1 MKPLSLP
8 LVPYLLVFVLGVNF
22 HYQEA
27 FPYPLLVI
35 LLAVVILGYFSFKS
49 PFYWHTPFWGI
60 IFFYLGICT
69 AEVDQ
74 LQSKKHYAKLD
85 PTEINTI
92 EIELQQRLRES
103 ENAYRFYAEI
113 TAINGKSTE
122 GRILF
127 QLEKDSL
134 LTPLFLGDKLQV
146 KDHLSPIRSST
157 TPKGFDYK
165 EYLYSLSIYHQLRT
179 TSSKV
184 QFLSHSKKPL
194 IKIKNHLLK
203 KLNQSALKHSTKE
216 ILKTMLL
223 GERSS
228 LNANTMDQYAK
239 AGVVHL
245 FAISGLHIGLLMLL
259 FQWLLRPLSY
269 LPHGQLIRLIGVLA
283 LLWCY
288 AFFVGASASVLR
300 SVTLFSAYHIGM
312 QSQRKTPTAYLVLLS
327 MAILLFFQPR
337 FILQLG
343 FQMSYLAVFGI
354 LFIHPLMQLK
364 FRYKALQWFWNLT
377 TVSLAAQIAVA
388 PISIYHFQQF
398 PGLFL
403 LSNWAILPFIGFFLY
418 FGLGCI
424 VWMLFFVLP
433 KPIVLFLDGLV
444 SKMNQLVFWIGGQE
458 EFIFT
463 SLVMD
468 EFTLVL
474 VYALLIS
481 IVIVLYQKKIQWL
494 LLAGCCVALLQ
505 WHLYSS
511 PAKAEKRFWIAHAY
525 GETILVEK
533 KGKSFTFHSNDPL
546 DEHHFIVNHFT
557 QNYSHSNWIIQPL
570 FNGYVIGD
578 KQLYIIE
585 KDWPTELKLA
595 PNAYYLLTNNPK
607 INLER
612 LVKKQNPKMIIIDGS
627 NTAFYIER
635 WEKTLKETNTA
646 FYITTRM
653 GAYELTAKTRN
664 KGF

>member
-27 FPYPLLVI
+27 LPSPLLII

-49 PFYWHTPFWGI
+49 PFYWRTPFWGI
-60 IFFYLGICT
+60 IFFYLGIYT

-74 LQSKKHYAKLD
+74 LLSKKHYAKLE

-103 ENAYRFYAEI
+103 KNAYRFYAEI
-113 TAINGKSTE
+113 TTINGKSSE

-127 QLEKDSL
+127 QLQKDSL
-134 LTPLFLGDKLQV
+134 LAPLFLGDKLQV
-146 KDHLSPIRSST
+146 RDHLSPIQSPT
-157 TPKGFDYK
+157 TPKGFNYRDY
-165 EYLYSLSIYHQLRT
+165 LHSLSIYHQLRT

-184 QFLSHSKKPL
+184 QFLGHSKKPL

-239 AGVVHL
+239 AGVEHL
-245 FAISGLHIGLLMLL
+245 FVISGLHIGLLMLL
-259 FQWLLRPLSY
+259 FQWLLRPLVY
-269 LPHGQLIRLIGVLA
+269 LPHGRLIRLIGVLA

-354 LFIHPLMQLK
+354 LFLHPLMQLK
-364 FRYKALQWFWNLT
+364 FRYKALQWF
-377 TVSLAAQIAVA
+377 
-388 PISIYHFQQF
+388 
-398 PGLFL
+398 
-403 LSNWAILPFIGFFLY
+403 
-418 FGLGCI
+418 
-424 VWMLFFVLP
+424 
-433 KPIVLFLDGLV
+433 
-444 SKMNQLVFWIGGQE
+444 
-458 EFIFT
+458 
-463 SLVMD
+463 
-468 EFTLVL
+468 
-474 VYALLIS
+474 
-481 IVIVLYQKKIQWL
+481 
-494 LLAGCCVALLQ
+494 
-505 WHLYSS
+505 
-511 PAKAEKRFWIAHAY
+511 
-525 GETILVEK
+525 
-533 KGKSFTFHSNDPL
+533 
-546 DEHHFIVNHFT
+546 
-557 QNYSHSNWIIQPL
+557 
-570 FNGYVIGD
+570 
-578 KQLYIIE
+578 
-585 KDWPTELKLA
+585 
-595 PNAYYLLTNNPK
+595 
-607 INLER
+607 
-612 LVKKQNPKMIIIDGS
+612 
-627 NTAFYIER
+627 
-635 WEKTLKETNTA
+635 
-646 FYITTRM
+646 
-653 GAYELTAKTRN
+653 
-664 KGF
+664 